1 MLWIDPDNVTL
12 GDAPLPGVSAIT
24 IDRRAERAIT
34 EWTDFGPHPTFADVP
49 EQRIAI
55 RIVRTIAPGETVTI
69 RPGDALALAFR
80 VGASLGASGAKT
92 ITASVVIVGVTHAAD
107 PKRGMAQ
114 TIECIAL
121 SSTGAA
127 DPIIETPVT

>member
-12 GDAPLPGVSAIT
+12 GTAPLPGVSAIT
-24 IDRRAERAIT
+24 VDRRAERAIV

-55 RIVRTIAPGETVTI
+55 RIVRTIAPGETLNI
-69 RPGDALALAFR
+69 RPGDALALSFR
-80 VGASLGASGAKT
+80 VGASLGASGAKS
-92 ITASVVIVGVTHAAD
+92 IAASVVILGITHAAD
-107 PKRGMAQ
+107 PKRGMTQA
-114 TIECIAL
+114 IECLAL

-127 DPIIETPVT
+127 DPIVETPVI